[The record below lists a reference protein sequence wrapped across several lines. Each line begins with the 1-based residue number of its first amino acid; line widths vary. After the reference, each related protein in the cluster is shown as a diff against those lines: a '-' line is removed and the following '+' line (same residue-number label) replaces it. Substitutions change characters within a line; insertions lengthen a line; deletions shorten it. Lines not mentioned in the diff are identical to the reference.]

1 MLTKRLLL
9 LYSPW
14 ADLNEFADEIYA
26 RKEDQFVHNLYNKHI
41 SYEMKAAEK

>member
-26 RKEDQFVHNLYNKHI
+26 RKEDQFVDKHI